1 MSIYSKIN
9 DLKTLCIGESVSEN
23 LSPTLRAKL
32 LAVDE
37 TRNGGVCIMEVVESS
52 YVSMINGGDLLN
64 NDRVGERYEAPISR
78 IWNAYF
84 Y

>member
-1 MSIYSKIN
+1 MNIDKIKE
-9 DLKTLCIGESVSEN
+9 LKMCIGESVSEN

-32 LAVDE
+32 IAVDE
-37 TRNGGVCIMEVVESS
+37 TCNGGLCIMEVVKSP
-52 YVSMINGGDLLN
+52 YTSMTQGGSLN
-64 NDRVGERYEAPISR
+64 EDRVGERYEAPISR